1 MNRDDLIDLNAFV
14 AVAEERSFTRAA
26 ARLLTSQSA
35 LSHTLRRLET
45 RLGVRLLTRT
55 TRSVALTPA
64 GETFL
69 QGLKPA
75 FEAIDLTLGTVGS
88 LRESPRGTLRITTP
102 RYAAVSVL
110 WPVLQKFVRDY
121 PDIQVEVNI
130 DAAFRDL
137 ADDRFDAG
145 IRLGEF
151 VTPNMVAVK
160 IGPDLRLAIVATP
173 GYVAQR
179 GRPTHPHQLAQ
190 HACINFRLP
199 GSGALYA
206 WQFKN
211 GQQEMKVRVEGPLT
225 FDDPDMILAA
235 AVDGQGIACLVE
247 DHATPMIRDGRLV
260 RILEDWCSPFSGYHL
275 YYPTRKNNSAAF
287 RLLVDRLR
295 IQS

>member
-75 FEAIDLTLGTVGS
+75 FEAIDLTLGAVGS

-102 RYAAVSVL
+102 RHAAVSVL
-110 WPVLQKFVRDY
+110 WPVLREFVRDY
-121 PDIQVEVNI
+121 PDIHVEVNI

-145 IRLGEF
+145 IRLGEL
-151 VTPNMVAVK
+151 VAPNMVAVK
-160 IGPDLRLAIVATP
+160 IGPPLRLAIVATP

-179 GRPTHPHQLAQ
+179 GIPAHPHQLAQ

-199 GSGALYA
+199 GSGAVYA
-206 WQFKN
+206 WQFKK
-211 GQQEMKVRVEGPLT
+211 GRQEMKVRVEGPLT

-235 AVDGQGIACLVE
+235 AVDGQGVACLVE
-247 DHATPMIRDGRLV
+247 DHAAPMIRDGRLV
-260 RILEDWCSPFSGYHL
+260 RLLEDWCSPFSGYHL

-295 IQS
+295 IQR

>member
-102 RYAAVSVL
+102 RHAAVSVL

-145 IRLGEF
+145 IRLGEL
-151 VTPNMVAVK
+151 VAPNMVAVK

-179 GRPTHPHQLAQ
+179 GIPTHPHQLAQ

-206 WQFKN
+206 WQFKK

-235 AVDGQGIACLVE
+235 AVDGQGISCLVE
-247 DHATPMIRDGRLV
+247 DHAAPMIRDGRLV
-260 RILEDWCSPFSGYHL
+260 RLLEDWCSPFSGYHL
-275 YYPTRKNNSAAF
+275 YYPTRKNKSAAF

-295 IQS
+295 TQP

>member
-45 RLGVRLLTRT
+45 RLGIRLLTRT

-75 FEAIDLTLGTVGS
+75 FEAIDLTLGTVSS

-102 RYAAVSVL
+102 RHAAVSVL

-145 IRLGEF
+145 IRLGEL
-151 VTPNMVAVK
+151 VAPNMVAVK

-179 GRPTHPHQLAQ
+179 GIPTHPHQLAQ

-206 WQFKN
+206 WQFKK

-235 AVDGQGIACLVE
+235 AVDGQGISCLVE
-247 DHATPMIRDGRLV
+247 DHAAPMIRDGRLV
-260 RILEDWCSPFSGYHL
+260 RLLEDWCPPFSGYHL

-295 IQS
+295 TQP